1 MNNHDIAEIEADIA
15 ELPMESQLRV
25 NMIADMLRD
34 MMDRDSESSETTLA
48 MLIVMEEWGADND
61 AVEMDLAK
69 GMTRQ

>member
-34 MMDRDSESSETTLA
+34 MMDRDSESSETTFA

>member
-61 AVEMDLAK
+61 AVEMDLAE
-69 GMTRQ
+69 GETQQ